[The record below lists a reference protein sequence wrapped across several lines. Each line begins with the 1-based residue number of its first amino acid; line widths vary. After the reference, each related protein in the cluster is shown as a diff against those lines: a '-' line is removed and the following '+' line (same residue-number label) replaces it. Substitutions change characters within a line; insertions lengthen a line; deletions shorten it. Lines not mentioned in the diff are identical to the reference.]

1 MSPTL
6 KTGSRALTSRATAN
20 FAAKSIYNVR
30 RSARY
35 TLKDEVYAQI
45 CEALMSGEFLPGERL
60 TVRRVAELTK
70 TSVMPVRE
78 AFRRLASEGALEPNS
93 SGWTQVPVIDSAR
106 LQEIVMLRCHLEG
119 LAARLA
125 ARHIT
130 ASEIAEL
137 ESANTQ
143 MLDAIRRRDARAE
156 ARANEQFHFG
166 IYGAA
171 RSPELLRII
180 ESIWLR
186 VGPVLISLHSGYN
199 ESAAAARRRNTAHH
213 AALIEALRNRNA
225 KKAEVIL
232 RQDLEDAAD
241 FYLSRAKKREE
252 AGAAE

>member
-1 MSPTL
+1 MSLNP
-6 KTGSRALTSRATAN
+6 KTVPRALASRSMPDEAS
-20 FAAKSIYNVR
+20 KSLYNAR

-125 ARHIT
+125 AKSIT

-137 ESANTQ
+137 ESSNTQ

-156 ARANEQFHFG
+156 ARANEKFHFG

-186 VGPVLISLHSGYN
+186 VGPVLISLHSNYN

-213 AALIEALRNRNA
+213 ARLIEALRSRNA
-225 KKAEVIL
+225 KKAEEIL
-232 RQDLEDAAD
+232 RHDLEDAAD
-241 FYLSRAKKREE
+241 FYLSRAKKSEN
-252 AGAAE
+252 ANSAK